1 MNGVQ
6 TFVQWFTDNPL
17 STVGMLYGVAI
28 AGVILYTYLFSS
40 DVEG

>member
-28 AGVILYTYLFSS
+28 AGVILYTYLSSS
-40 DVEG
+40 DVEW